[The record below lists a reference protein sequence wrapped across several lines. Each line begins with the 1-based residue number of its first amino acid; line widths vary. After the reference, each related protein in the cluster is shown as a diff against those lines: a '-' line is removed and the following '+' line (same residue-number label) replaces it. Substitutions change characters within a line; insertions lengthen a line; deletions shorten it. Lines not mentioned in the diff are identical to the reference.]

1 MTMGRKFCGI
11 NVREDADEF
20 LEITMKEEGHAL
32 PAQRTAVVTAGHGQ
46 PSLALESPRKHA
58 MIWDDGTCRRS
69 EGP

>member
-1 MTMGRKFCGI
+1 MTMGRKFCWI

-46 PSLALESPRKHA
+46 PSLALESP
-58 MIWDDGTCRRS
+58 
-69 EGP
+69 